1 LYTAIILNNLRK
13 RLTMKNATVFF
24 VFILIFCAMIQ
35 ENIVSS
41 DQTNK
46 ESMLVTTEWLSDHL
60 VDPSIIILHI
70 GKKDEYEEKHIPV
83 APLFP
88 IRDIFQPPSESLN
101 HEIPPIEQLN
111 DVVRPI
117 GINDDS
123 QIILYYSEDWL
134 SVATRAYLTF
144 DYIGL
149 GEQTSILD
157 GGLTQW
163 VEEDRIITSDIVE
176 SQESKITLQINE
188 EVLVDVNWVKENLR
202 NPDVVIIDGRP
213 EEFYDGSEKEDHIA
227 KFGHITG
234 AVSIPFLDIT
244 TEDAQYKFKDINN
257 LKKLFLESGAKQG
270 STIVAYCNTGV
281 WASLV
286 YFTAKY
292 LGYKTYFF
300 DGSFEEWAA
309 DDTLPVTE
317 PVKLNN

>member
-1 LYTAIILNNLRK
+1 MVIFKNNLRK
-13 RLTMKNATVFF
+13 RQTMKKATVFF
-24 VFILIFCAMIQ
+24 IFVLTFCVMIQ
-35 ENIVSS
+35 ATVVSS
-41 DQTNK
+41 DQVIR
-46 ESMLVTTEWLSDHL
+46 ESMLVTTEWLSNHL
-60 VDPSIIILHI
+60 DDPSIIILHV
-70 GKKDEYEEKHIPV
+70 GKKDEFDKMHIPG
-83 APLFP
+83 ATLFP
-88 IRDIFQPPSESLN
+88 IIDIFQPPSENLN
-101 HEIPPIEQLN
+101 HEIPPISQLN
-111 DVVRPI
+111 DVVRSI
-117 GINDDS
+117 SINDDS

-163 VEEDRIITSDIVE
+163 IEEDRTTTSDILE
-176 SQESKITLQINE
+176 SPESKITLQINE
-188 EVLVDVNWVKENLR
+188 EVLVDVNWVKNNLR

-227 KFGHITG
+227 KFGHIIG
-234 AVSIPFLDIT
+234 AISIPFLDIT
-244 TEDAQYKFKDINN
+244 TEDTPYKFKDKND
-257 LKKLFLESGAKQG
+257 LKKLFLESGDKQG

-309 DDTLPVTE
+309 NDSLPVTE

>member
-1 LYTAIILNNLRK
+1 
-13 RLTMKNATVFF
+13 MKKAKIFF
-24 VFILIFCAMIQ
+24 VFSLIFCTMIQ
-35 ENIVSS
+35 ETIVSS
-41 DQTNK
+41 DQTNN
-46 ESMLVTTEWLSDHL
+46 ESMLVTTKWLADHL
-60 VDPSIIILHI
+60 DDSSIIILHV
-70 GKKDEYEEKHIPV
+70 GKKDEFEEKHIPR
-83 APLFP
+83 ATLFP
-88 IRDIFQPPSESLN
+88 IMDIFQPPSESLN
-101 HEIPPIEQLN
+101 HEIPPIEQLT
-111 DVVRPI
+111 DVVRSI

-123 QIILYYSEDWL
+123 RIILYYSEDWL
-134 SVATRAYLTF
+134 TVATRAYLTF

-149 GEQTSILD
+149 GDQTSILD

-163 VEEDRIITSDIVE
+163 IEEKRTVTSDFLE
-176 SQESKITLQINE
+176 SSESKITLQINE
-188 EVLVDVNWVKENLR
+188 EVLVDINWVKENLR

-234 AVSIPFLDIT
+234 AISIPFPEIT
-244 TEDAQYKFKDINN
+244 IEDTPYKFKDKIE
-257 LKKLFLESGAKQG
+257 LEKLFLESGAKHG

-281 WASLV
+281 WATLV

-309 DDTLPVTE
+309 DDSLPVTE

>member
-1 LYTAIILNNLRK
+1 
-13 RLTMKNATVFF
+13 MKKAAVIF

-35 ENIVSS
+35 GTIVSS
-41 DQTNK
+41 DQFIK
-46 ESMLVTTEWLSDHL
+46 EPMLVTTEWLFDHL
-60 VDPSIIILHI
+60 DDTSIIILHI
-70 GKKDEYEEKHIPV
+70 GKKDEYEEKHIPG
-83 APLFP
+83 ATLFP

-101 HEIPPIEQLN
+101 HEIPPIAQLN
-111 DVVRPI
+111 EVVRSI
-117 GINDDS
+117 GIKDDS
-123 QIILYYSEDWL
+123 RIILYYSEDWL

-149 GEQTSILD
+149 GERTSILD
-157 GGLTQW
+157 GGLAQW
-163 VEEDRIITSDIVE
+163 IKEDRTITSDIVDL
-176 SQESKITLQINE
+176 QESKITVQINE

-234 AVSIPFLDIT
+234 AVSIPFLEIT
-244 TEDAQYKFKDINN
+244 TEDTPYKFKDKIE
-257 LKKLFLESGAKQG
+257 LEKLFLESGAKQG

-281 WASLV
+281 WATVV

-309 DDTLPVTE
+309 DDSLPVTE